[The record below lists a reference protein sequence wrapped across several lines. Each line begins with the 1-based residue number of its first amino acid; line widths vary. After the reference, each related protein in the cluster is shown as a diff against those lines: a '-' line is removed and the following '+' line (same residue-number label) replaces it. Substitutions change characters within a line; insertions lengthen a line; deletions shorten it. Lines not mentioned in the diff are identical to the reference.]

1 MEPKFE
7 NRHKI
12 DKPFLKELYF
22 YQIFLSPSALILTA
36 ILAAALL
43 LLAFSGGGSF
53 RIVGPLYL
61 LLFIGLRVYR
71 YFRTVKSYEKRYL
84 EVGEGTEVE
93 NTTLVYEEYL
103 HLSTSNGGNNKLPLN
118 RIKNSFSTKNYYFLR
133 SESKLCYAFKK
144 DGFTKGSLEE
154 MIAFLKGKGLK
165 VK

>member
-7 NRHKI
+7 NKHSI

-22 YQIFLSPSALILTA
+22 YQFFLSPAALILTGV
-36 ILAAALL
+36 L
-43 LLAFSGGGSF
+43 LLALILLVADGGAF
-53 RIVGPLYL
+53 RIFGPIYI
-61 LLFIGLRVYR
+61 LLFIGSRVYR
-71 YFRTVKSYEKRYL
+71 YFRTVKNYEKRYL
-84 EVGEGTEVE
+84 EVGEGKEVE
-93 NTTLVYEEYL
+93 NTTLVYEDYL
-103 HLSTSNGGNNKLPLN
+103 HLSTSNGGNNKLPLD

>member
-7 NRHKI
+7 NKHSI
-12 DKPFLKELYF
+12 DKPFLGELYF
-22 YQIFLSPSALILTA
+22 YQFFLSPAALILTGV
-36 ILAAALL
+36 L
-43 LLAFSGGGSF
+43 LLALILLVADGGAF
-53 RIVGPLYL
+53 RIFGPIYI
-61 LLFIGLRVYR
+61 LLFIGSRVYR
-71 YFRTVKSYEKRYL
+71 YFRTVKNYQKRYL
-84 EVGEGTEVE
+84 EVGEGKEVE
-93 NTTLVYEEYL
+93 NTTLVYEDYL
-103 HLSTSNGGNNKLPLN
+103 HLSTSNGGNNKLPLD